1 MTRSPAGAVRD
12 ALTTIVLVT
21 TLAVLVI
28 TGATQSWD
36 QAGVDAATDV
46 ARGRDLLDALTL
58 LEEITRPV
66 WLYVFAT
73 IVCIVVGWRAG
84 IPWRAFAAWASMML
98 IWGGAA
104 LLKQIVD
111 RERPTA
117 ATPVWEH
124 DGLSF
129 PSGHATNIT
138 AMTLGLSLLLW
149 PLIGRLE
156 RWLLGIMTTVL
167 IVIVALD
174 RVFLGVHYPTDV
186 LVGVILGGGLIAA
199 ASQLWPSPRVEV

>member
-1 MTRSPAGAVRD
+1 MTQSPGGAIRD
-12 ALTTIVLVT
+12 TLTTIVLVT
-21 TLAVLVI
+21 TLAVLVL

-36 QAGVDAATDV
+36 QSAVDAATGV
-46 ARGRDLLDALTL
+46 TRRNDLLDALTL
-58 LEEITRPV
+58 LEELTRPI
-66 WLYVFAT
+66 WLYVIAT
-73 IVCIVVGWRAG
+73 IVCVIVGWRGG

-117 ATPVWEH
+117 ATVVWEH
-124 DGLSF
+124 EGLSF

-138 AMTLGLSLLLW
+138 AMTLGLTLLVW
-149 PLIGRLE
+149 PLVGRLE
-156 RWLLGIMTTVL
+156 RWLMGVTAAIL
-167 IVIVALD
+167 IVIVVLD

-186 LVGVILGGGLIAA
+186 LAGMILGGGLIVA
-199 ASQLWPSPRVEV
+199 ASQLWPRR